1 MDPQLPPAA
10 PTEAPPVRPVAP
22 IAGPPRNPRSLDAGR
37 GAAWWGEG
45 WRVFAAAPLAWVG
58 ITVALVIIM
67 IALGFVPILG
77 NVAQALLWPVFFGGL
92 LVGCHAL
99 AQGRPLEFGHLFAG
113 FSEGRATPL
122 LILGAIAFAVGAV
135 IAIVIMMLVF
145 GAAGFSGMAGFMT
158 GDPSTMIGS
167 AMAGMG
173 VAAVIAVPVAIAIY
187 GLFLL
192 AYWFAPALVVL
203 NRAEPIAAMKASWDA
218 SWKNI
223 GALAVCGLIFI
234 GLAIVA
240 SIPFGLGWLV
250 LAPVAVGAGYA
261 SWREVFGE

>member
-1 MDPQLPPAA
+1 MDPQQPPAA
-10 PTEAPPVRPVAP
+10 MQPPAARPAPSPTW
-22 IAGPPRNPRSLDAGR
+22 PRAPRSLDAGR

-45 WRVFAAAPLAWVG
+45 WRIFAAAPLLWVG
-58 ITVALVIIM
+58 ITAVLVILM
-67 IALGFVPILG
+67 IVLGFVPFLG
-77 NVAQALLWPVFFGGL
+77 NIAQVLLWPVLFGGL
-92 LVGCHAL
+92 LLGCHAM
-99 AQGRPLEFGHLFAG
+99 AQGRPLEFGHFVAG
-113 FSEGRATPL
+113 FQNGRLGPL

-135 IAIVIMMLVF
+135 IAIVIMMMVF
-145 GAAGFSGMAGFMT
+145 GAMGFTGMAGLLT
-158 GDPSTMIGS
+158 GDPATIVGS
-167 AMAGMG
+167 SLAGMG
-173 VAAVIAVPVAIAIY
+173 LGALVAVPIAVLVY

-218 SWKNI
+218 SWKNV
-223 GALAVCGLIFI
+223 GALVVCGLIFI

-250 LAPVAVGAGYA
+250 LWPVAVGAGYA